1 MAHASDAM
9 KAEIR
14 PLDWSWLSIELRR
27 SSINRISEAEGE
39 GILSESG
46 EVVVGC
52 KRLIADKGH
61 CGSRVPA
68 VTL

>member
-1 MAHASDAM
+1 
-9 KAEIR
+9 
-14 PLDWSWLSIELRR
+14 LSIELRR